1 MSQESASPWF
11 TYVDDF
17 YSAVFDEEEDWIFFD
32 ATDEKCA
39 EELQLQE
46 ALMGCVIDSQLVNK
60 EASSSLQLPSAPT
73 IQAILPTPEAEP
85 TKEAGESS
93 HSFCE
98 ICMERKDSDEMF
110 KIESCVHSFCSDCIS
125 KHVATKVQESIT
137 IVCCPGLDCN
147 GVIKLDACKAVLP
160 KDVFERWDEAL
171 CEELFG
177 SQWFYCPYK
186 DCSAM
191 LLNDNEE
198 GEAIRESE
206 CPFCHRLFC
215 AQCSLPWHSG
225 VDCEEFQRLNG
236 DEKERDD
243 LVFREL
249 AKEKKWMMCPQ
260 CKYHVER
267 TDGCLHM
274 TCRCA
279 FQFCYG
285 CGAQWTNDHGGCQR
299 D

>member
-1 MSQESASPWF
+1 MAQESASPKS
-11 TYVDDF
+11 TCVDDF
-17 YSAVFDEEEDWIFFD
+17 YSSAVFDEEEAWIILD
-32 ATDEKCA
+32 VMDEKCA

-46 ALMGCVIDSQLVNK
+46 ALMGCVIDSLLINK
-60 EASSSLQLPSAPT
+60 EASSSLQLPSSPK

-98 ICMERKDSDEMF
+98 ICVERKDRDEMF
-110 KIESCVHSFCSDCIS
+110 KIESCVHSFCSDCIG
-125 KHVATKVQESIT
+125 KHVATKIQESIT

-147 GVIKLDACKAVLP
+147 GVIELDACRAVLP
-160 KDVFERWDEAL
+160 KDVFERWDNAL
-171 CEELFG
+171 CEELF
-177 SQWFYCPYK
+177 
-186 DCSAM
+186 AM

-215 AQCSLPWHSG
+215 ALCSVPWHSG
-225 VDCEEFQRLNG
+225 VDCEEFQRLNE

-243 LVFREL
+243 LIFSEL
-249 AKEKKWMMCPQ
+249 AKEKKWRRCPH

-285 CGAQWTNDHGGCQR
+285 CGAQWTDDHGGCQR